1 MSSCTDAVPVR
12 RRHSRR
18 VTEIDRGRLAAWAGF
33 ATITALLALTA
44 VAFQTDA
51 LESFGWQ
58 GGEYAYSF
66 IWIALG
72 AAIAG
77 LVVKVA
83 APAPWRSA
91 GTGMALAGTV
101 GVAVVIT
108 LIVAF
113 VWAFSNMAT

>member
-1 MSSCTDAVPVR
+1 M
-12 RRHSRR
+12 
-18 VTEIDRGRLAAWAGF
+18 TEIDRGRLAALAGF
-33 ATITALLALTA
+33 ATTAVLLVLTV

-72 AAIAG
+72 SALAG

-101 GVAVVIT
+101 GVVVVIT
-108 LIVAF
+108 LVVVF
-113 VWAFSNMAT
+113 VWALSNLAG

>member
-1 MSSCTDAVPVR
+1 M
-12 RRHSRR
+12 
-18 VTEIDRGRLAAWAGF
+18 TEIDRGRLAALAGF
-33 ATITALLALTA
+33 ATTTVLLVLTV
-44 VAFQTDA
+44 VAFLNDA

-72 AAIAG
+72 SAIAG

-101 GVAVVIT
+101 GVVVVIT
-108 LIVAF
+108 LVIVF
-113 VWAFSNMAT
+113 MWALSNLTA